1 MERESAGKI
10 KYKKEGYCCPLL
22 NVNLLYRLTK
32 LLASFGLSILSF
44 RGCRYSL
51 GMRGSYRKLV
61 SFPRGLKWRIRSPE
75 ASPAA
80 PVTSSA
86 AAAAGNGGLAVPIT
100 PTSTQ
105 KPCLEMIFRLDNGS
119 YVTTLLNEILH
130 FKH

>member
-1 MERESAGKI
+1 MPEKLNTKRKD
-10 KYKKEGYCCPLL
+10 CCPLS

-44 RGCRYSL
+44 CGCRYSL

-80 PVTSSA
+80 PVASSAA

-119 YVTTLLNEILH
+119 YVTTMLNEILH

>member
-1 MERESAGKI
+1 MLEKLNTKRKD
-10 KYKKEGYCCPLL
+10 CCPLS

-44 RGCRYSL
+44 RGCRYAL
-51 GMRGSYRKLV
+51 GTRGSYRKLV
-61 SFPRGLKWRIRSPE
+61 SFPHGLKWRIRSPE

-86 AAAAGNGGLAVPIT
+86 AAAAGNGGVAVPIT

-119 YVTTLLNEILH
+119 YVTTVLNEILH